1 MQQLSYQDRVEEL
14 REDLKQY
21 VSHVQFAHAPSLP
34 VPAAPSSHEL
44 DRLQFSVDALHAKL
58 DHLAAREAAMEQLQ
72 GSVDLLHR
80 RLDKVLGPS

>member
-1 MQQLSYQDRVEEL
+1 MEEL

-21 VSHVQFAHAPSLP
+21 VSTLSHVQFAHASSVP
-34 VPAAPSSHEL
+34 VPAPSSHEL

-80 RLDKVLGPS
+80 RLDRVLGPS